1 MTNYGW
7 LLVLGTIGFYLFPFS
22 IASLRSHKNT
32 GAIFVLNL
40 LLGWTL
46 LGWVAAMVWAVS
58 AQSKA
63 PPPDQRQPCPFCK
76 ELIMPG
82 AVVCRFCG
90 RGLSA
95 QSEAPAIESPH
106 STDLQGAAAR
116 YPWLY
121 RRSMS
126 GGIFLAIVLAVLVA
140 TFIIAWIQRR

>member
-7 LLVLGTIGFYLFPFS
+7 LLLLGAIGFYLLPFS

-58 AQSKA
+58 AQPKA

-106 STDLQGAAAR
+106 STDVQGAAAR

-121 RRSMS
+121 GRSMS